1 MYTLI
6 IISLIFFGL
15 VFGSFGSVI
24 FYRLWDW
31 PTKETW
37 KWFLVW
43 RSECP
48 KCHHQLKARNLVPI
62 FSWFFQ
68 WWKCE
73 YCKAP
78 ISWFYPFL
86 EITTVLIFLYVFF
99 FCSSGWIP
107 GHNIGLWE
115 GYVYMIVMMISAWLL
130 WIILL
135 YDFKMYELHITATIF
150 LAILSLFFAFFYWN
164 NKLDI
169 LLWILIFGVIFL
181 TIYCLSKIYVKQK
194 YKKDA
199 EWFWLWDVIISPILW
214 AWLVF
219 FLQPNWIFEW
229 CYLVCLFVIFSSL
242 VWLIHYL
249 FIVFF
254 KTKVWLFIKSVLDFI
269 YEWMLWFW
277 NTMWLMMI
285 DLLRGDVLHRDRV
298 RKTNRKKIE
307 KPYGFKNVIPFLPS
321 MIIWFILEIILREPI
336 IEHLVFNV

>member
-62 FSWFFQ
+62 FSWLFQ

-78 ISWFYPFL
+78 ISQFYPFL
-86 EITTVLIFLYVFF
+86 EITSVIIFVWVFLIYSKLGWLSNYFIWDLY
-99 FCSSGWIP
+99 
-107 GHNIGLWE
+107 
-115 GYVYMIVMMISAWLL
+115 MWLKEWYIFTAVTIICIWL
-130 WIILL
+130 TRLILL
-135 YDFKMYELHITATIF
+135 YDIKTYELHITATVF
-150 LAILSLFFAFFYWN
+150 LAIITLIFTLTFWTN
-164 NKLDI
+164 RLEI
-169 LLWILIFGVIFL
+169 LLWVWIFTMIFGL
-181 TIYCLSKIYVKQK
+181 IYYGSKLYVKEK

-199 EWFWLWDVIISPILW
+199 EWFWLWDVIIAPILW

-229 CYLVCLFVIFSSL
+229 MYLVCLFVILSSL
-242 VWLIHYL
+242 VGLIYYL
-249 FIVFF
+249 IENLVKYFIM
-254 KTKVWLFIKSVLDFI
+254 KKSK
-269 YEWMLWFW
+269 
-277 NTMWLMMI
+277 
-285 DLLRGDVLHRDRV
+285 RS
-298 RKTNRKKIE
+298 K
-307 KPYGFKNVIPFLPS
+307 KPYGFQTSIPFLPS
-321 MIIWFILEIILREPI
+321 MIIWFVLEVIFREPI
-336 IEHLVFNV
+336 IEHLVFNI

>member
-15 VFGSFGSVI
+15 VFWSFGSVI

-62 FSWFFQ
+62 FSWLFQ

-78 ISWFYPFL
+78 ISRFYPFL
-86 EITTVLIFLYVFF
+86 EITSVIIFLSVFF
-99 FCSSGWIP
+99 LCSSGWIP

-115 GYVYMIVMMISAWLL
+115 SYVYMIVMMISAWLL

-135 YDFKMYELHITATIF
+135 YDFKTYELHITATIF
-150 LAILSLFFAFFYWN
+150 LAIISLFFAFYYWN

-169 LLWILIFGVIFL
+169 LFWILIFGIIFL
-181 TIYCLSKIYVKQK
+181 AIYYLSKIYVKQK
-194 YKKDA
+194 YKKDV
-199 EWFWLWDVIISPILW
+199 EWFWLWDVILAPILW

-219 FLQPNWIFEW
+219 FLQPNWIFER
-229 CYLVCLFVIFSSL
+229 CYLVCLFIILSSV

-249 FIVFF
+249 LLNTKIWNVFSVVFNFILSLYTLFF
-254 KTKVWLFIKSVLDFI
+254 ISREIKRRESI
-269 YEWMLWFW
+269 
-277 NTMWLMMI
+277 
-285 DLLRGDVLHRDRV
+285 
-298 RKTNRKKIE
+298 KK
-307 KPYGFKNVIPFLPS
+307 KKSKNPYWFKNVIPFLPS
-321 MIIWFILEIILREPI
+321 MIIWFILEVIFREPI
-336 IEHLVFNV
+336 MEHLLFNV

>member
-62 FSWFFQ
+62 FSWLFQ

-78 ISWFYPFL
+78 ISRFYPFL
-86 EITTVLIFLYVFF
+86 EITSVIIFLSVFF
-99 FCSSGWIP
+99 ILSKYWIP
-107 GHNIGLWE
+107 WHHIWLWE
-115 GYVYMIVMMISAWLL
+115 GYIYTIFITISAWLL

-135 YDFKMYELHITATIF
+135 YDLKTYELHLTATAF
-150 LAILSLFFAFFYWN
+150 LSLISLIFTLIFGWN
-164 NKLDI
+164 RLEI
-169 LLWILIFGVIFL
+169 LLWIWIFTLIFGL
-181 TIYCLSKIYVKQK
+181 IYYGSKLYVKQK
-194 YKKDA
+194 YKKNA
-199 EWFWLWDVIISPILW
+199 EWFWLWDVIIAPILW

-219 FLQPNWIFEW
+219 FLQPTWVFQRS
-229 CYLVCLFVIFSSL
+229 YLVCLFIVLSSL
-242 VWLIHYL
+242 VGLFYFWIELLIEY
-249 FIVFF
+249 FIM
-254 KTKVWLFIKSVLDFI
+254 KK
-269 YEWMLWFW
+269 
-277 NTMWLMMI
+277 
-285 DLLRGDVLHRDRV
+285 
-298 RKTNRKKIE
+298 RKKSK
-307 KPYGFKNVIPFLPS
+307 KPYGFQTSIPFLPS
-321 MIIWFILEIILREPI
+321 MIIWFILEVVLREYFMS
-336 IEHLVFNV
+336 LLSF

>member
-6 IISLIFFGL
+6 IISIIFFGL

-24 FYRLWDW
+24 FYRLWEW

-62 FSWFFQ
+62 FSRLFQ

-86 EITTVLIFLYVFF
+86 EITTVLIFLAIFF
-99 FCSSGWIP
+99 ILSKYGIP
-107 GHNIGLWE
+107 GHNIGLFE
-115 GYVYMIVMMISAWLL
+115 GYIYTIFIIISAWLL
-130 WIILL
+130 WIIFL
-135 YDFKMYELHITATIF
+135 YDIKTYELHITATVF
-150 LAILSLFFAFFYWN
+150 LAIITLFFTLFFWTN
-164 NKLDI
+164 RLQI
-169 LLWILIFGVIFL
+169 LLWIWIFAMIFL
-181 TIYCLSKIYVKQK
+181 FIYYWSKLYVKEK

-199 EWFWLWDVIISPILW
+199 EWFWLWDVIIAPILW

-219 FLQPNWIFEW
+219 FLQPNWVFER
-229 CYLVCLFVIFSSL
+229 CYLVCLFIILSSVVGL
-242 VWLIHYL
+242 LYFWIELLIKH
-249 FIVFF
+249 FI
-254 KTKVWLFIKSVLDFI
+254 TK
-269 YEWMLWFW
+269 
-277 NTMWLMMI
+277 
-285 DLLRGDVLHRDRV
+285 
-298 RKTNRKKIE
+298 NRKKSK
-307 KPYGFKNVIPFLPS
+307 KPYWLKNSIPFLPS

-336 IEHLVFNV
+336 IEHLVF

>member
-1 MYTLI
+1 MYILI

-48 KCHHQLKARNLVPI
+48 KCHHQLKTRNLVPI
-62 FSWFFQ
+62 FSWLFQ

-86 EITTVLIFLYVFF
+86 EITTVIIFVWVFLMYSKLGWLSNYFIWDLY
-99 FCSSGWIP
+99 
-107 GHNIGLWE
+107 
-115 GYVYMIVMMISAWLL
+115 MWLKEWYIFTAVTIICIWL
-130 WIILL
+130 TRLILL
-135 YDFKMYELHITATIF
+135 YDIKTYELHITATVF
-150 LAILSLFFAFFYWN
+150 LAIITLIFTLTFWTN
-164 NKLDI
+164 RLEI
-169 LLWILIFGVIFL
+169 LLWILIFSLIFGL
-181 TIYCLSKIYVKQK
+181 IYYCSKLYVKQK

-199 EWFWLWDVIISPILW
+199 EWFWLWDVIVAPILG

-229 CYLVCLFVIFSSL
+229 MYLICLFIILSSL
-242 VWLIHYL
+242 VWLLYYL
-249 FIVFF
+249 IENLVKYFI
-254 KTKVWLFIKSVLDFI
+254 IKKS
-269 YEWMLWFW
+269 
-277 NTMWLMMI
+277 
-285 DLLRGDVLHRDRV
+285 
-298 RKTNRKKIE
+298 KKSK
-307 KPYGFKNVIPFLPS
+307 KPYGFQASIPFLPS
-321 MIIWFILEIILREPI
+321 MIIWFVLEIIFREPI
-336 IEHLVFNV
+336 IEHLLFNV

>member
-1 MYTLI
+1 MHTLI

-48 KCHHQLKARNLVPI
+48 KCHHTLKARNLVPI
-62 FSWFFQ
+62 FSRLFQ

-78 ISWFYPFL
+78 ISRFYPFL
-86 EITTVLIFLYVFF
+86 EITTVIIFLSVFF
-99 FCSSGWIP
+99 LLLKYWIS
-107 GHNIGLWE
+107 GHNIWLFE
-115 GYVYMIVMMISAWLL
+115 GYIYTIFITISAWLL
-130 WIILL
+130 RLIFL
-135 YDFKMYELHITATIF
+135 YDIKTYELHITATVF
-150 LAILSLFFAFFYWN
+150 LAVITLFFTLFFWT

-169 LLWILIFGVIFL
+169 LLWTWIFTLIFL
-181 TIYCLSKIYVKQK
+181 WIYYGSKIYVKEK

-199 EWFWLWDVIISPILW
+199 EWFWLWDVIIAPILW

-229 CYLVCLFVIFSSL
+229 CYLVCLFIILSSL
-242 VWLIHYL
+242 VGLLYFGVELLIKY
-249 FIVFF
+249 FF
-254 KTKVWLFIKSVLDFI
+254 TK
-269 YEWMLWFW
+269 
-277 NTMWLMMI
+277 
-285 DLLRGDVLHRDRV
+285 
-298 RKTNRKKIE
+298 KKRSK
-307 KPYGFKNVIPFLPS
+307 KPYWFENVVPFLPS

-336 IEHLVFNV
+336 MDLLYF

>member
-48 KCHHQLKARNLVPI
+48 KCHHQLKARNLIPI
-62 FSWFFQ
+62 FSWLFQ

-78 ISWFYPFL
+78 ISRFYPFL
-86 EITTVLIFLYVFF
+86 EITSVIIFVWVFLIYSKFDWLSNYFIWDLY
-99 FCSSGWIP
+99 
-107 GHNIGLWE
+107 
-115 GYVYMIVMMISAWLL
+115 MWLKEWYIFTAVTIICIWL
-130 WIILL
+130 TRLILL
-135 YDFKMYELHITATIF
+135 YDIKTYELHITATVF
-150 LAILSLFFAFFYWN
+150 LAIITLIFTLTFWTN
-164 NKLDI
+164 RLEI
-169 LLWILIFGVIFL
+169 LLWILIFSLIFGL
-181 TIYCLSKIYVKQK
+181 IYYCSKLYVKQK

-199 EWFWLWDVIISPILW
+199 EWFWLWDVIIAPILW

-229 CYLVCLFVIFSSL
+229 MYLICLFIILSSL
-242 VWLIHYL
+242 VGLVYYLIENLVKY
-249 FIVFF
+249 FIM
-254 KTKVWLFIKSVLDFI
+254 KKS
-269 YEWMLWFW
+269 
-277 NTMWLMMI
+277 
-285 DLLRGDVLHRDRV
+285 
-298 RKTNRKKIE
+298 KKSK
-307 KPYGFKNVIPFLPS
+307 KPYGFQASIPFLPS
-321 MIIWFILEIILREPI
+321 MIIWFVLEIILREPI
-336 IEHLVFNV
+336 IQHLLFNV

>member
-24 FYRLWDW
+24 FYRLWNW

-62 FSWFFQ
+62 FSWLFQ

-86 EITTVLIFLYVFF
+86 EITSVIIFLSVFF
-99 FCSSGWIP
+99 MLSKYWITWY
-107 GHNIGLWE
+107 NIWLWE
-115 GYVYMIVMMISAWLL
+115 GYIFTIFMIISAWLL
-130 WIILL
+130 RIILL
-135 YDFKMYELHITATIF
+135 YDIKTYELHITATVF
-150 LAILSLFFAFFYWN
+150 LAIITLFFTLFFGSN
-164 NKLDI
+164 RLEI
-169 LLWILIFGVIFL
+169 LLWIWIFTLIFGL
-181 TIYCLSKIYVKQK
+181 IYYGSKIYVKQK

-199 EWFWLWDVIISPILW
+199 EWFWLWDVIIAPILG

-219 FLQPNWIFEW
+219 FKQPDWIFER
-229 CYLVCLFVIFSSL
+229 CYLVCLFIILSSL
-242 VWLIHYL
+242 VGLIYYL
-249 FIVFF
+249 IENLIKYFI
-254 KTKVWLFIKSVLDFI
+254 IKKS
-269 YEWMLWFW
+269 
-277 NTMWLMMI
+277 
-285 DLLRGDVLHRDRV
+285 
-298 RKTNRKKIE
+298 KKSK
-307 KPYGFKNVIPFLPS
+307 KPYGFPTSISFLPS
-321 MIIWFILEIILREPI
+321 MIIWFVLEVIFREPI

>member
-31 PTKETW
+31 PTKDTW

-48 KCHHQLKARNLVPI
+48 KCHHQLHARNLVPI
-62 FSWFFQ
+62 FSWLFQ

-86 EITTVLIFLYVFF
+86 EITTVLIFLYVFLYF
-99 FCSSGWIP
+99 SNGWIP
-107 GHNIGLWE
+107 GHSVWLFE
-115 GYVYMIVMMISAWLL
+115 GYIYMIVMMISAWLL

-135 YDFKMYELHITATIF
+135 YDFKTYELHITATIF
-150 LAILSLFFAFFYWN
+150 LVIISLFFVFFHWT

-169 LLWILIFGVIFL
+169 LFWIFIFWVIFL
-181 TIYCLSKIYVKQK
+181 SIYYLSKIYVKQK
-194 YKKDA
+194 YKKNA
-199 EWFWLWDVIISPILW
+199 EWFWLWDVIIAPILW

-219 FLQPNWIFEW
+219 FLQPNWVFEW
-229 CYLVCLFVIFSSL
+229 CYLVCLFIIFSCL

-249 FIVFF
+249 LLNTKIWNVFSVVFKVIFYPQYFISREI
-254 KTKVWLFIKSVLDFI
+254 KRQENTKKKKSK
-269 YEWMLWFW
+269 
-277 NTMWLMMI
+277 N
-285 DLLRGDVLHRDRV
+285 
-298 RKTNRKKIE
+298 
-307 KPYGFKNVIPFLPS
+307 PYWFKNVIPFLPS
-321 MIIWFILEIILREPI
+321 MIIGFLLEIILRSPLMNI
-336 IEHLVFNV
+336 L

>member
-62 FSWFFQ
+62 FSWLFQ

-86 EITTVLIFLYVFF
+86 EITTVIIFVWVFLIYSKLGWLSNYFIWDLY
-99 FCSSGWIP
+99 
-107 GHNIGLWE
+107 
-115 GYVYMIVMMISAWLL
+115 MWLKEWYIFTAVTIICIWL
-130 WIILL
+130 TRLILL
-135 YDFKMYELHITATIF
+135 YDIKTYELHITATVF
-150 LAILSLFFAFFYWN
+150 LAIITLIFTLTFWTN
-164 NKLDI
+164 RLEI
-169 LLWILIFGVIFL
+169 LLWILIFSLIFGL
-181 TIYCLSKIYVKQK
+181 IYYSSRLYVKQK

-199 EWFWLWDVIISPILW
+199 EWFWLWDVIVAPILG

-229 CYLVCLFVIFSSL
+229 MYLICLFIILSSL
-242 VWLIHYL
+242 VWLLYYL
-249 FIVFF
+249 IENLVKYFIM
-254 KTKVWLFIKSVLDFI
+254 KKS
-269 YEWMLWFW
+269 
-277 NTMWLMMI
+277 
-285 DLLRGDVLHRDRV
+285 
-298 RKTNRKKIE
+298 KKSK
-307 KPYGFKNVIPFLPS
+307 KPYGFQASIPFLPS
-321 MIIWFILEIILREPI
+321 MIIWFVLEVIFREPI

>member
-62 FSWFFQ
+62 FSWLFQ

-73 YCKAP
+73 YCKKP
-78 ISWFYPFL
+78 ISRFYLFL
-86 EITTVLIFLYVFF
+86 EITSVIIFLSVFF
-99 FCSSGWIP
+99 ILSKYGIQWHHIW
-107 GHNIGLWE
+107 LWE
-115 GYVYMIVMMISAWLL
+115 GYIFTIFITISAWLL
-130 WIILL
+130 RLILL
-135 YDFKMYELHITATIF
+135 YDIKTYELHITATVF
-150 LAILSLFFAFFYWN
+150 LAIITLFFTLFFGSN
-164 NKLDI
+164 RLEI
-169 LLWILIFGVIFL
+169 LLWIWIFALIFGL
-181 TIYCLSKIYVKQK
+181 IYYCSKLYVKEK

-199 EWFWLWDVIISPILW
+199 EWFWLWDVIIAPILW

-219 FLQPNWIFEW
+219 FKQPNWVFER
-229 CYLVCLFVIFSSL
+229 CYLVCLFIILSSL
-242 VWLIHYL
+242 VWLLYYL
-249 FIVFF
+249 IENLVKYFV
-254 KTKVWLFIKSVLDFI
+254 IK
-269 YEWMLWFW
+269 
-277 NTMWLMMI
+277 
-285 DLLRGDVLHRDRV
+285 R
-298 RKTNRKKIE
+298 RKKSK
-307 KPYGFKNVIPFLPS
+307 KPYWFQTSIPFLPS

-336 IEHLVFNV
+336 IQRLLFNV